1 MRMKKI
7 PFLIY
12 CSLLCLTISGCGNNL
27 RPGTQSED
35 PVTDTV
41 SRPVKKTQEEMDTQ
55 VTDESEPGYSTTP
68 SGLKYRVVREG
79 SDTKPSAQDSVTVH
93 YEGKLED
100 GTVFDSSYK
109 RGETISFALGQVVK
123 GWTEG
128 LQLVGEGGEIELI
141 IPPELGYG
149 PAGAPP
155 VIPGNA
161 TLHFKVEL
169 FKIN

>member
-1 MRMKKI
+1 MKKI

-27 RPGTQSED
+27 RPGTQTEPAGDES
-35 PVTDTV
+35 V
-41 SRPVKKTQEEMDTQ
+41 SRPVQKTQEEMDIQ

-68 SGLKYRVVREG
+68 SGLKNRVVRKG

-109 RGETISFALGQVVK
+109 RGETISFPLGASLK
-123 GWTEG
+123 
-128 LQLVGEGGEIELI
+128 VGQKACSWL
-141 IPPELGYG
+141 
-149 PAGAPP
+149 A
-155 VIPGNA
+155 
-161 TLHFKVEL
+161 KVAKL
-169 FKIN
+169 N

>member
-1 MRMKKI
+1 MKKI

-12 CSLLCLTISGCGNNL
+12 CSLICLTISGCGNYL
-27 RPGTQSED
+27 RQGKQAEPA
-35 PVTDTV
+35 VTDSI

-68 SGLKYRVVREG
+68 SGLKYRIVREG
-79 SDTKPSAQDSVTVH
+79 SDTKPNAQDSVTVH

-109 RGETISFALGQVVK
+109 RGETISFPLGQVVK

-141 IPPELGYG
+141 IPPDLGYG
-149 PAGAPP
+149 AAGAPP

-169 FKIN
+169 FKVN